1 MVEVVM
7 TEEIAAVPAAESAGY
22 GDAVTDEEFEDWVK
36 RSQADT
42 DAALGDWDNSV
53 HFDQIRS
60 MVPPPMEVDAQ
71 DDGWEE
77 PPGPNHDPAT
87 CPTCIYIGGID
98 PITGEQVPRPARV
111 GYASM
116 AERIRAGQEL
126 GPEDRARVVD
136 DMASLGPVVERLV
149 RQQVGLPTVEVEF
162 LNMQCDDPAR
172 ECRRVESMP
181 SWPSALATEEMVRR
195 VRATGYLV
203 DPFAEE
209 IARRRRAHVAQQNLE
224 RMGFVVVDDTA
235 GPRLSGLVLPFDDDV
250 AWAKREFGV
259 IPPAEIAPGY
269 TWTRG

>member
-1 MVEVVM
+1 M

-60 MVPPPMEVDAQ
+60 MVPPAMDVDAEII
-71 DDGWEE
+71 DAEILNEDGTVATAEE
-77 PPGPNHDPAT
+77 VAQARRDS
-87 CPTCIYIGGID
+87 
-98 PITGEQVPRPARV
+98 RV

-126 GPEDRARVVD
+126 GPEARGRV
-136 DMASLGPVVERLV
+136 MAEMLVGDIQRQATFSPMPV
-149 RQQVGLPTVEVEF
+149 VEVEF
-162 LNMQCDDPAR
+162 LNVQCDDPAC

-181 SWPSALATEEMVRR
+181 SWPSALVTEEMVRR

-209 IARRRRAHVAQQNLE
+209 IGRRRRARVAQQNLE
-224 RMGFVVVDDTA
+224 RMGFVVVDDAA
-235 GPRLSGLVLPFDDDV
+235 GPRPSGLALPHDDAV